1 MAAVFGVHD
10 VSYRRELADRS
21 DTEREARPAT
31 ACDGCRSRR
40 QFIGESVAL
49 AAAFAAALGVG
60 PERAFAWSVSE
71 TRGGQSGNEL
81 SYPIPAADG
90 VTIDREN
97 QIILVRNQ
105 GSVYAFNL
113 ACPHENTA
121 LRWRKN
127 DGRFQCP
134 RHESKYRPDGTFIE
148 GRATRNMDRFAVR
161 RDGDKVVVNVDVLY
175 RSDETPTEWA
185 AACLK
190 VA

>member
-1 MAAVFGVHD
+1 MSDRIVM
-10 VSYRRELADRS
+10 ADRS
-21 DTEREARPAT
+21 ESQSGTRQAP
-31 ACDGCRSRR
+31 ACDRCRSRR
-40 QFIGESVAL
+40 QFIGESVAF
-49 AAAFAAALGVG
+49 AAAFAAALGVA
-60 PERAFAWSVSE
+60 PERAFAWSISE
-71 TRGGQSGNEL
+71 TSGGRSGNEL

-90 VTIDREN
+90 VTIDRDN
-97 QIILVRNQ
+97 QVILVRNQ
-105 GSVYAFNL
+105 GDVYAFNQ

-121 LRWRKN
+121 LKWRKN

-175 RSDETPTEWA
+175 RSDENATEWA
-185 AACLK
+185 AALLK